1 MKILNKNSNFPKN
14 VSLILGFFDGI
25 HLGHRELIS
34 HAPKALEK
42 VLVTFSKSPAEYFT
56 EEFEYIY
63 DGDNADILLNELDN
77 AITKEEFEENF
88 EKFTNRATDCY
99 CNNDWVIQ
107 EMHDIMH
114 ETLIDVIKDYL
125 ADK

>member
-1 MKILNKNSNFPKN
+1 M
-14 VSLILGFFDGI
+14 VSLF
-25 HLGHRELIS
+25 
-34 HAPKALEK
+34 EK
-42 VLVTFSKSPAEYFT
+42 FIK

-63 DGDNADILLNELDN
+63 DGDHVDILLNEFDN

-88 EKFTNRATDCY
+88 EKFINRATDCY

-114 ETLIDVIKDYL
+114 ETLIEVIKDYL

>member
-1 MKILNKNSNFPKN
+1 M
-14 VSLILGFFDGI
+14 VSLF
-25 HLGHRELIS
+25 
-34 HAPKALEK
+34 EK
-42 VLVTFSKSPAEYFT
+42 FIK

-63 DGDNADILLNELDN
+63 DGDNTDILLNEINN

-107 EMHDIMH
+107 EMHDLMH

-125 ADK
+125 TDK